1 MNHWHDSKE
10 QDHGTCEVCC
20 ANDVENNIN
29 EMWKNDGA
37 DGESSQMQNQHQQS
51 VPLSLILIQEKVNSL
66 YEDLKNKHGKESE
79 GTCFNAS
86 HDWFYWLKAW
96 AKLHKLKVSSKE
108 ESADMMAAQEFLKCF
123 EKLLFKMCI

>member
-1 MNHWHDSKE
+1 
-10 QDHGTCEVCC
+10 
-20 ANDVENNIN
+20 
-29 EMWKNDGA
+29 MWKNDGA

-86 HDWFYWLKAW
+86 HDWFYWLKA
-96 AKLHKLKVSSKE
+96 
-108 ESADMMAAQEFLKCF
+108 
-123 EKLLFKMCI
+123 